1 MKTNSGKMENK
12 NYKIGK
18 AFFEK
23 EWNDEKIKIHSECV
37 IEACI
42 NMSLSTDLN
51 QNIFI
56 IAGWI
61 HDLGRK
67 IDKDSHHVLSLDFLK
82 EFLKENTNFT
92 EIEKEL
98 KDCILNHRSEGNP
111 ETIYGLIFKCAD
123 KVALHNNK
131 WLEYKKNKKSSCS

>member
-12 NYKIGK
+12 KYKIGK

-23 EWNDEKIKIHSECV
+23 KWNDEKIKIHSECV
-37 IEACI
+37 IDACI

-51 QNIFI
+51 QDIFI

-67 IDKDSHHVLSLDFLK
+67 IDKDTHHIISLDFLK
-82 EFLKENTNFT
+82 EFLEENKEF
-92 EIEKEL
+92 IQFKKEL
-98 KDCILNHRSEGNP
+98 EDCIINHRSDGNP

-131 WLEYKKNKKSSCS
+131 WLEYKIRTKISI